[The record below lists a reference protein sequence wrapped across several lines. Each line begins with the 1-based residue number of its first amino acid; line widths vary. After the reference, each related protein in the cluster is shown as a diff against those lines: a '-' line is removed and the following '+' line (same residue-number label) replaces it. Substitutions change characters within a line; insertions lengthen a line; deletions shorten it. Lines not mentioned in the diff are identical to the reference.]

1 LYYFHLT
8 NHKKWTTHT
17 LLNCTKTSPITS
29 MLPTLLNAERMW
41 ANETDLVSIWR
52 VDHDQQ
58 DRPCQHTTTGRPWP
72 TRPTLSAYNDGS
84 TMTNKTDLV
93 SIQRRVDHDQQDRPC
108 QHTTT
113 GRSWQ
118 SSSVLDKHRWCCHW
132 SQCERPRMC
141 RRCSS
146 TSPDDS
152 NDSGNT
158 TTITATNCYQN
169 IRVHTAEMLL
179 TSQSAQGNISFLA
192 NTAFIHLWVTNY
204 HKHFQY
210 RTFWLSDIVTVTV
223 TFYYTRQMHL
233 QIYRP
238 HTSF

>member
-1 LYYFHLT
+1 
-8 NHKKWTTHT
+8 
-17 LLNCTKTSPITS
+17 
-29 MLPTLLNAERMW
+29 MLREC
-41 ANETDLVSIWR
+41 E
-52 VDHDQQ
+52 
-58 DRPCQHTTTGRPWP
+58 P
-72 TRPTLSAYNDGS
+72 TRQTLSAYDGS

-192 NTAFIHLWVTNY
+192 ITAFIHLWVTNY